1 MLEIMTPPPTRCNS
15 ILHDILPKMSF
26 IQYKKLT
33 KPTSHAMKPLL
44 YLQFHSFMYYETDRF
59 YFIINLY

>member
-44 YLQFHSFMYYETDRF
+44 YLQFHSVDV
-59 YFIINLY
+59 L